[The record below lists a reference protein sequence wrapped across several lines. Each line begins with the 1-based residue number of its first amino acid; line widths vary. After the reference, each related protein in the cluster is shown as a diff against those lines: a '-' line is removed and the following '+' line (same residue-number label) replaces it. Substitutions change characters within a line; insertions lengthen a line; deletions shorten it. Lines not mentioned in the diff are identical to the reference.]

1 MLRFNLN
8 IMKKMIIAFIS
19 LITLAS
25 CNKQLNIY
33 PHNAASSDNLTSADA
48 ELFLT
53 GLYNKLQNS
62 SGTADAYITFD
73 LIGGD
78 VVQARGTGGPIILI
92 NALMKPDQSIVN
104 STWNGY
110 FKALYQVNVLL
121 ISAQS
126 LPDSQRK
133 NEILGTVHYFRAY
146 LYYQL
151 ITRFGGVPILDQ
163 NTKDNV
169 KRNTETEV
177 WQFIESEL
185 TQAINNAPAFTSISF
200 VSKEAAQALMARVK
214 LYQGKKAEAAALAEA
229 LISSGKFNL
238 DTFDKI
244 FRNLGNTEEIFAF
257 KNLTV
262 ESSINLSNNFY
273 TYAMPQRGGYVY
285 APASDVLTLFDTADK
300 RKAITINIFGSDNI
314 FNKYP
319 SGQSG
324 TDPLVVSRLGELY
337 LISAEAQGLAGLS
350 RLNQLRAFRGLSPI
364 NPTTLTDYQNAILL
378 ERRKELMSEGFRW
391 YDLVRFGV
399 AKQVLGITDTQ
410 LKLPLP
416 QNELVLNN
424 QLTQNPGY

>member
-1 MLRFNLN
+1 M
-8 IMKKMIIAFIS
+8 IMNKKILIAIVTMF
-19 LITLAS
+19 TLAS

-33 PHNAASSDNLTSADA
+33 PHNAASSDNLTPADA

-53 GLYNKLQNS
+53 GMYNKVQNA
-62 SGTADAYITFD
+62 SGSAEAYVTFD

-92 NALMKPDQSIVN
+92 NALLKPDQSIT
-104 STWNGY
+104 STPWNGY
-110 FKALYQVNVLL
+110 FAALYQVNVLL
-121 ISAQS
+121 ESAQK

-133 NEILGTVHYFRAY
+133 NEILGTTHYFRAY
-146 LYYQL
+146 LYYQMV
-151 ITRFGGVPILDQ
+151 TRWGGVPILAQ
-163 NTKDNV
+163 NTQAKV
-169 KRNTETEV
+169 KRNTEAEV

-185 TQAINNAPAFTSISF
+185 TGAINNAPAFTSINF

-214 LYQGKKAEAAALAEA
+214 LYEGKKTDAAALAEA
-229 LISSGKFNL
+229 LINSGKFKL

-257 KNLTV
+257 KSLTA
-262 ESSINLSNNFY
+262 ESKINISNYFY
-273 TYAMPQRGGYVY
+273 TYAMPQKGGYVY
-285 APASDVLTLFDTADK
+285 APAADVLTLFDSSDK
-300 RKAITINIFGSDNI
+300 RKAISISVFGTDNI

-324 TDPLVVSRLGELY
+324 TDPLIISRLGELY
-337 LISAEAQGLAGLS
+337 LISAEAQGLAGLG
-350 RLNQLRAFRGLSPI
+350 RLNELRVFRGLTTI
-364 NPTTLTDYQNAILL
+364 NPATVTDYQNAILL

-391 YDLVRFGV
+391 YDLVRLGQ
-399 AKQVLGITDTQ
+399 AKSVLGITDAQ

-416 QNELVLNN
+416 QNELTLND

>member
-1 MLRFNLN
+1 MNRK
-8 IMKKMIIAFIS
+8 IIIAIVS

-62 SGTADAYITFD
+62 AGSAEAYITFD

-92 NALMKPDQSIVN
+92 NALLKPDQSIVSTAWN
-104 STWNGY
+104 SY
-110 FKALYQVNVLL
+110 FAALYQVNVLL
-121 ISAQS
+121 TSAQN

-133 NEILGTVHYFRAY
+133 NEILGTIHYFRAY
-146 LYYQL
+146 IYYQL
-151 ITRFGGVPILDQ
+151 ITRFGGVPILDH
-163 NTKDNV
+163 NTQDKV
-169 KRNTETEV
+169 KRNTEAEV

-185 TQAINNAPAFTSISF
+185 TQAINNAPSFTSINF

-214 LYQGKKAEAAALAEA
+214 LYEGKKSDAAALAEG
-229 LISSGKFNL
+229 LINSGKFKL
-238 DTFDKI
+238 DSFDKI
-244 FRNLGNTEEIFAF
+244 FRDIANTEEIFAF
-257 KNLTV
+257 KNLKV
-262 ESSINLSNNFY
+262 ESKINISNYFY
-273 TYAMPQRGGYVY
+273 TYAMPQKGGYVY
-285 APASDVLTLFDTADK
+285 APASDVLTLFDNNDK
-300 RKAITINIFGSDNI
+300 RKAITISVYGTDNI

-324 TDPLVVSRLGELY
+324 TDPLIVSRLGELY
-337 LISAEAQGLAGLS
+337 LISAEAQGLAGLG
-350 RLNQLRAFRGLSPI
+350 RLNELRAFRGLAAI
-364 NPTTLTDYQNAILL
+364 NPATLTDYQNAILL

-391 YDLVRFGV
+391 YDLVRAGV

-416 QNELVLNN
+416 QNELVLND